1 MSSKKWYNWKMSKIN
16 QRPSWQS
23 QVDIDDYSSP
33 EENIESTR
41 DQMSLEEEKNKLES
55 NNLQQDSSLDVNLI
69 IASFQEKLAQ
79 LTTELVVKDATI
91 KQLTNIINNM
101 RGKK

>member
-1 MSSKKWYNWKMSKIN
+1 MSKIN

-33 EENIESTR
+33 EESIESTR

-55 NNLQQDSSLDVNLI
+55 NNSQQDSSLDVNLI

>member
-33 EENIESTR
+33 EESIESTR

-55 NNLQQDSSLDVNLI
+55 NNSQQDSSLDVNLI

>member
-41 DQMSLEEEKNKLES
+41 DQMFLEEEKNKLES

-101 RGKK
+101 RGKM

>member
-33 EENIESTR
+33 EESIESTR

-55 NNLQQDSSLDVNLI
+55 NNSQQDSSLDVNLI

-91 KQLTNIINNM
+91 K
-101 RGKK
+101 

>member
-33 EENIESTR
+33 EESIESTR

>member
-41 DQMSLEEEKNKLES
+41 DQMFLEEEKNKLES